1 MSSPPRLRRSP
12 KRRALHE
19 RSDSHANEVTAPSLR
34 VVGDSDAKIYASTPF
49 PTHESQILSPRGRK
63 LFEHDVSVSSASQP
77 TAATPQ
83 APRTSDPIS
92 RPDHGR
98 RQSSAHNGSDSEL
111 PQTATESPSSHF
123 EKEPPQTFE
132 SPSNVGVDRLDMDGD
147 IVHDERASDEIVQL
161 PSVYG
166 SRDGRDRSLTSIPNT
181 PSNDHRASLRAIASV
196 ASQLSLDSAGSS
208 DTVVRRSVRGP
219 PPRGSYAL
227 FPGQSRP
234 GSSRSTRSL
243 PTPPRL
249 LEPEPEPDAKRVSL
263 SPVSSTSPTSPV
275 SPLSPSSID
284 FPTPPQR
291 VYESPTYAPSSTVI
305 GHSPPALQYPVI
317 RAPTAS
323 RSYAGSSYKIPRRP
337 VGMSERSA
345 EEQRNS
351 HLSTIHSEGTDERSS
366 GSDEARQ
373 QRVTSVTSSLAVDG
387 SSISSYYPPVPPLV
401 AFTRSRDVTNSTIRV
416 VNEEGDNISDLPSPV
431 LGGQT
436 SSFFNLP
443 SAERTQSRNSHY
455 SMTRTGAGSRG
466 SFLRDSIPAWAR
478 YFHRHGN
485 RQRAL
490 NMYDNAN
497 TDSNQRIYYAQEGRN
512 LRPVTASEPTESSR
526 PPTHESQNSFP
537 YGIFRSRTR
546 PREINTASSNRDS
559 MGITSIPNPEVVV
572 EIHGSPR
579 RKISPSWSPHLWH
592 DRRSAA
598 DRRTIFIAPSLDESA
613 EGAALTRRNV
623 QIWLFVLGFIFAPA
637 WMIAAFLPLPR
648 PPQATPPASPNGP
661 NIAHDIEKALGPFDQ
676 ARYEN
681 ARYWRI
687 MNRFM
692 SVIGI
697 LIIVA
702 IIILAVVGSRRSA

>member
-19 RSDSHANEVTAPSLR
+19 RSDSHANEVTAPTLR
-34 VVGDSDAKIYASTPF
+34 VVGDSDAKVYASTPF
-49 PTHESQILSPRGRK
+49 PTNESQILSPRGRK
-63 LFEHDVSVSSASQP
+63 VFDVDVSVSSTSQP
-77 TAATPQ
+77 TAATLQ
-83 APRTSDPIS
+83 APRTPDPIS
-92 RPDHGR
+92 RPDHG
-98 RQSSAHNGSDSEL
+98 QLQTSAHNGLDSERS
-111 PQTATESPSSHF
+111 QTATESPSSNF
-123 EKEPPQTFE
+123 SKESPQTLE
-132 SPSNVGVDRLDMDGD
+132 SSSDIGVDRLDMDGD

-166 SRDGRDRSLTSIPNT
+166 SRDGRGRSLISIPNT

-234 GSSRSTRSL
+234 GSSRSTRSFS
-243 PTPPRL
+243 TPPRL
-249 LEPEPEPDAKRVSL
+249 LEPEPDARRVSL

-291 VYESPTYAPSSTVI
+291 VYESPTYATSSTAI
-305 GHSPPALQYPVI
+305 GQSPPTLQYPVI
-317 RAPTAS
+317 RGPTAS
-323 RSYAGSSYKIPRRP
+323 RSFAGSSYKIPRRP
-337 VGMSERSA
+337 IGMSDRSA
-345 EEQRNS
+345 EDQRNS

-373 QRVTSVTSSLAVDG
+373 QRITSVTSSLAVDG
-387 SSISSYYPPVPPLV
+387 SSISSYYPPVPPPTV
-401 AFTRSRDVTNSTIRV
+401 FARSRDVTNSTIRV
-416 VNEEGDNISDLPSPV
+416 VNEEGDDISDLPTPI
-431 LGGQT
+431 LRGQT

-443 SAERTQSRNSHY
+443 SAERGQSRSSHY

-466 SFLRDSIPAWAR
+466 SLLRDSIPAWAR
-478 YFHRHGN
+478 YFHRNGN
-485 RQRAL
+485 RQPAP

-497 TDSNQRIYYAQEGRN
+497 TDSNKRIYYAQEGRN
-512 LRPVTASEPTESSR
+512 LRPITASEPTESR

-559 MGITSIPNPEVVV
+559 MAITSIPNPEVVV
-572 EIHGSPR
+572 EVHGSPR

-598 DRRTIFIAPSLDESA
+598 NRRTIFIAPSLDESA
-613 EGAALTRRNV
+613 EGMSLTRRNV

-637 WMIAAFLPLPR
+637 WIIAAFLPLPH
-648 PPQATPPASPNGP
+648 PPRTTPSASPNEP
-661 NIAHDIEKALGPFDQ
+661 NITHDIEKALGPFDQ

-692 SVIGI
+692 SVVGI

-702 IIILAVVGSRRSA
+702 IIVLAVVGTRRSA

>member
-1 MSSPPRLRRSP
+1 MSSPSRLRRSP

-19 RSDSHANEVTAPSLR
+19 RSDSHANEVAAPTVR
-34 VVGDSDAKIYASTPF
+34 VVGDSDAKVYASTPF
-49 PTHESQILSPRGRK
+49 PTHESQVLSPRGRK
-63 LFEHDVSVSSASQP
+63 VFDHDVSVSSTTQP
-77 TAATPQ
+77 TAATLR
-83 APRTSDPIS
+83 APRTPDPIS
-92 RPDHGR
+92 PPDHN
-98 RQSSAHNGSDSEL
+98 QLQTSAHNGSDSEL
-111 PQTATESPSSHF
+111 SQTATESPSSDF
-123 EKEPPQTFE
+123 SKEPSQTFA
-132 SPSNVGVDRLDMDGD
+132 PSSNIGVDRLDMDGD
-147 IVHDERASDEIVQL
+147 IVHDGRTSDEIVQL

-166 SRDGRDRSLTSIPNT
+166 SRDGRGRSLTSVLNT
-181 PSNDHRASLRAIASV
+181 PGNDRRASLRAIASV
-196 ASQLSLDSAGSS
+196 ASHLSLDSAGSG

-243 PTPPRL
+243 STPPRL
-249 LEPEPEPDAKRVSL
+249 LEPESDAKRVSL

-275 SPLSPSSID
+275 SPLSPSSTD

-291 VYESPTYAPSSTVI
+291 VYESPTYAASNTAI
-305 GHSPPALQYPVI
+305 GQSPPTLQYPVI
-317 RAPTAS
+317 RPPTAS
-323 RSYAGSSYKIPRRP
+323 RSFAGFSHKIPRRP

-366 GSDEARQ
+366 VSDEARQ
-373 QRVTSVTSSLAVDG
+373 QRITSVTSSLVVDG
-387 SSISSYYPPVPPLV
+387 SSISSYYPPVPPSTV
-401 AFTRSRDVTNSTIRV
+401 FARARDVTNSTIRV
-416 VNEEGDNISDLPSPV
+416 VNEEGDNISDLPTPI
-431 LGGQT
+431 LRGQT

-443 SAERTQSRNSHY
+443 PAERTQSRSSHY

-485 RQRAL
+485 RQPAPK
-490 NMYDNAN
+490 MYENAN

-559 MGITSIPNPEVVV
+559 MAITSVPNPEVVV
-572 EIHGSPR
+572 ELHGSPR

-598 DRRTIFIAPSLDESA
+598 NRRTIFIPPSLDEAA
-613 EGAALTRRNV
+613 EGRALTRRNV
-623 QIWLFVLGFIFAPA
+623 QIWLFVLGFLFAPG
-637 WMIAAFLPLPR
+637 WSIPDFLL
-648 PPQATPPASPNGP
+648 T
-661 NIAHDIEKALGPFDQ
+661 
-676 ARYEN
+676 
-681 ARYWRI
+681 
-687 MNRFM
+687 
-692 SVIGI
+692 
-697 LIIVA
+697 
-702 IIILAVVGSRRSA
+702 VV